1 MGERIVI
8 DPVTRIEGHAKI
20 TIHLDDAGQVRDARF
35 HVAEFRGF
43 ERFCVGRP
51 FWDTT
56 GAFALAIPQDLLP
69 DAPEPGMFLYPRK
82 STPLYITQYA
92 PYCTDAALRTSLL
105 RQALLRQYDELTA
118 IQPSELGGK
127 PRYFPWQTWEN
138 GYYLLQK

>member
-1 MGERIVI
+1 MFLVHALCITARVQS
-8 DPVTRIEGHAKI
+8 DPALADRAVTIA
-20 TIHLDDAGQVRDARF
+20 DAWAP
-35 HVAEFRGF
+35 H
-43 ERFCVGRP
+43 VGRP

-56 GAFALAIPQDLLP
+56 GAFALAIPQDLLT
-69 DAPEPGMFLYPRK
+69 DAPEPAMFLYPRK

-92 PYCTDAALRTSLL
+92 PYCTDAALRTTLL